1 MAQSVGKRRLISG
14 PLWSLRDPPPCH
26 GATRHINPPWRRLQ
40 HRGQKGGE
48 GIGYSGHKHQ
58 KGEKELAII
67 DNHGFVLGPIS
78 IKPVNQHDT
87 IILPETLT
95 QLVAFTHRL
104 GINLAGAALTLDSG
118 FDSKDNR
125 DTIKKQQM
133 KPVIYPNR
141 RNTQKPIRIAQ
152 KFRWFDRA
160 LYRERYKV
168 ERTFGWQD
176 TYRKLVV
183 SYDRLPEIR
192 KGGRLLAYAMINYR
206 VTFSSS

>member
-1 MAQSVGKRRLISG
+1 M
-14 PLWSLRDPPPCH
+14 
-26 GATRHINPPWRRLQ
+26 
-40 HRGQKGGE
+40 
-48 GIGYSGHKHQ
+48 
-58 KGEKELAII
+58 

-78 IKPVNQHDT
+78 VKLVNQHDT
-87 IILPETLT
+87 MLFPETLT
-95 QLVAFTHRL
+95 NLVAFTSRM
-104 GINLAGAALTLDSG
+104 GIDLAGSALTLDAG
-118 FDSKDNR
+118 FDSQDNR
-125 DTIKKQQM
+125 DLIKKQKM

-141 RNTQKPIRIAQ
+141 RNPKKPIRIAQ
-152 KFRWFDRA
+152 KFRCFDRA

-192 KGGRLLAYAMINYR
+192 KGCRLLAYAMINYR